1 MRDLTVN
8 GEQICNE
15 NVTLLSISY
24 GYSKVT
30 NYEDWLKN
38 SPNPL
43 WYGQDVTYTTA
54 DIELLITAA
63 EVSNKNN
70 YIDDLCSKIYSKF
83 QKAIVK
89 EENSLFSI
97 DGHAV
102 SCSEEKINGSG
113 RILNI
118 SFEGIKIG
126 ERKTVNFTP
135 GPNTLGN
142 NLTLEGN
149 IEIPVRMTINPER
162 SYVVLTLRING
173 KDYILSN
180 VDENDVII
188 IDSEQGLILNN
199 VLSYVDHYDSWS
211 LPVFK
216 GGDNSVQCLE
226 GYPIVTLE
234 YNGRWM

>member
-43 WYGQDVTYTTA
+43 WYGQDITYTTA
-54 DIELLITAA
+54 DIEWLITAA

-89 EENSLFSI
+89 E
-97 DGHAV
+97 
-102 SCSEEKINGSG
+102 
-113 RILNI
+113 
-118 SFEGIKIG
+118 
-126 ERKTVNFTP
+126 
-135 GPNTLGN
+135 
-142 NLTLEGN
+142 
-149 IEIPVRMTINPER
+149 
-162 SYVVLTLRING
+162 
-173 KDYILSN
+173 
-180 VDENDVII
+180 
-188 IDSEQGLILNN
+188 
-199 VLSYVDHYDSWS
+199 
-211 LPVFK
+211 
-216 GGDNSVQCLE
+216 
-226 GYPIVTLE
+226 
-234 YNGRWM
+234 